1 MVVTVSGVSGA
12 VVRKASVRKLTADG
26 PEPIACSPPAGSD
39 DKAREDK
46 PSPETAILRLT
57 VAREYH
63 DAEVFQKL
71 SDKPRGLVAAALGDS
86 ASRVIQSFA
95 FAAYDNE
102 VTCLLR
108 VRKSDTKQLL
118 TASRGPGVF
127 LAPHREAK
135 PTVAVQWLERS
146 PKLES
151 SAYLQSALSKVAASA
166 GAILA
171 YRPGGK
177 ANLGVRYLDGEL
189 QADASKPATGVIAP
203 RFSLTGTLSTWLLED
218 VLAWL
223 KERGFKQTSHVQRT
237 GATTWFFRGWPPSNS
252 DANASASP
260 GALIFASGIVVAP
273 ASAGPQRKQRTPP
286 ATIAGPMWDAPAP
299 AKREPNP
306 KTKPAATVTG
316 RSEPQDAEMS
326 NKPERERSRSPKG
339 QGGPG
344 NTESCDQPELDIPT
358 PMPHSDLFEAVECG
372 GGGDCAFLSIAQCL
386 AAAGNKPTAADLAP
400 GGKLQAYLRCKA
412 SKYMREHASDFS
424 HISEASTLTDE
435 IAKPGTWA
443 NSVSLTALALE
454 LKLQLRIWAWDK
466 ALRKWNRGT
475 FISLVRPRLDP
486 PRKKAKRPMAM
497 RCPLTQTWF
506 GCDCMISTTSGCGQ
520 QSPLH

>member
-1 MVVTVSGVSGA
+1 MVRASAQSEGPTRSRPQGLPHLLPACWSCPVVAAAAVHKAPATACVIEAHTAEEAAEVALWATATSRKAPATCVDFSDAKADTDVVVTVSGVSGA

-237 GATTWFFRGWPPSNS
+237 GATTWFFRGWPPSIRCQCLGLARS
-252 DANASASP
+252 FDFCFGHRGCSCFGRASAEAANATRHHRWP
-260 GALIFASGIVVAP
+260 YVGCP
-273 ASAGPQRKQRTPP
+273 C
-286 ATIAGPMWDAPAP
+286 
-299 AKREPNP
+299 
-306 KTKPAATVTG
+306 
-316 RSEPQDAEMS
+316 
-326 NKPERERSRSPKG
+326 
-339 QGGPG
+339 
-344 NTESCDQPELDIPT
+344 SC
-358 PMPHSDLFEAVECG
+358 
-372 GGGDCAFLSIAQCL
+372 
-386 AAAGNKPTAADLAP
+386 
-400 GGKLQAYLRCKA
+400 QA
-412 SKYMREHASDFS
+412 
-424 HISEASTLTDE
+424 
-435 IAKPGTWA
+435 
-443 NSVSLTALALE
+443 
-454 LKLQLRIWAWDK
+454 
-466 ALRKWNRGT
+466 
-475 FISLVRPRLDP
+475 
-486 PRKKAKRPMAM
+486 
-497 RCPLTQTWF
+497 
-506 GCDCMISTTSGCGQ
+506 
-520 QSPLH
+520 